1 MNDPDGKNAKLK
13 TTSKQRIKHGQEEEE
28 QEEEEEE
35 EERDTNTHRDR
46 RRNVRGRFGYV
57 LVEKCSSERK

>member
-35 EERDTNTHRDR
+35 RDTNTHTETEEGICTADSDT
-46 RRNVRGRFGYV
+46 
-57 LVEKCSSERK
+57 CW